1 MEIQGGGAGWVRVL
15 KHPRVINVLTVGSI
29 IACGVFYVG
38 QVNAAATKGYAM
50 RDLERTKA
58 ALQQECDRLDIEI
71 ARLRSLES
79 VRTREAFLGL
89 KKVSDVTFV
98 KTGIDVMAVR

>member
-1 MEIQGGGAGWVRVL
+1 MW
-15 KHPRVINVLTVGSI
+15 KNPRVIHVLTIGCM

-50 RDLERTKA
+50 RDYARANTR
-58 ALQQECDRLDIEI
+58 LQQECDRLDMEI
-71 ARLRSLES
+71 ARLRSLDS

-89 KKVSDVTFV
+89 QKIDNAAFVSSSAHIV
-98 KTGIDVMAVR
+98 AVR